1 MNLLGNIIWLVF
13 GGLAIAV
20 EYFIGGLVLCLTII
34 GIPFGLQAFKMG
46 LLALFPFGQQTVV
59 TEQGSG
65 CLSTL
70 MNILW
75 FFVGGIWIA
84 LSHLFWGVAALH
96 HDHRHPV
103 RPAAF
108 QTDESGLYSVWPGY
122 CTGIILET
130 KTDRHDKKHDFHGSR
145 GAGALRLRTERDEK
159 NGAGDRSGQGRPRLH
174 RIGRLP
180 MVGGA

>member
-70 MNILW
+70 MNIL
-75 FFVGGIWIA
+75 
-84 LSHLFWGVAALH
+84 
-96 HDHRHPV
+96 
-103 RPAAF
+103 
-108 QTDESGLYSVWPGY
+108 SGLYAPDAGEIRMDGHPVSIRSPLQTANGSASPESVY
-122 CTGIILET
+122 I
-130 KTDRHDKKHDFHGSR
+130 RMQNFHSS
-145 GAGALRLRTERDEK
+145 L
-159 NGAGDRSGQGRPRLH
+159 LH
-174 RIGRLP
+174 AARR
-180 MVGGA
+180 